1 MSNDEIKNNLD
12 SKILAWF
19 FIILIPPIGIPLMF
33 KVYPNMRKWIHIIIY
48 VYLTFWIVILFS
60 NISKLCGISSN
71 TSVQNDTSVETDNTE
86 LTSYAPQIEYDK
98 LQQLYVDIDTTL
110 PLQDMID
117 FLDSYGL
124 PYSFEKYNGSRK
136 IQVAFTKECTAQKYK
151 KESGDYLTI
160 TYVYPKGENSSADN
174 FEKYT
179 FGTCAYNPQDSD
191 ISLVCHIT
199 GYYFSYTEPGNYISK
214 LGTTLDLDTSMSRD
228 EQMKYYITNK

>member
-1 MSNDEIKNNLD
+1 MKNPL
-12 SKILAWF
+12 SKRYLRELRAEWGKYLALFLF
-19 FIILIPPIGIPLMF
+19 FT
-33 KVYPNMRKWIHIIIY
+33 IIIGFCSGFLVADGSCKSAY
-48 VYLTFWIVILFS
+48 
-60 NISKLCGISSN
+60 
-71 TSVQNDTSVETDNTE
+71 DN
-86 LTSYAPQIEYDK
+86 
-98 LQQLYVDIDTTL
+98 
-110 PLQDMID
+110 
-117 FLDSYGL
+117 
-124 PYSFEKYNGSRK
+124 SFEKYNGSRE

-151 KESGDYLTI
+151 KESGDYLTV